1 MANSERKALSSHLV
15 VLITHII
22 KWYTQ
27 PWKRSNSWRLSIKN
41 SREAIEDLLMKH
53 PSLKSIIDVLIPE
66 AIISG
71 TAEAEGEMKIKST
84 KKTISKKELFDD
96 TYDLEE

>member
-1 MANSERKALSSHLV
+1 MGNNKKSALSSHLV

-27 PWKRSNSWRLSIKN
+27 PWKRSYSWCLSIKN
-41 SREAIEDLLMKH
+41 SRAEINHLLIRH
-53 PSLKSIIDVLIPE
+53 PSLKSIIDALITE
-66 AIISG
+66 AMVKG
-71 TAEAEGEMKIKST
+71 TEVAEEQMKIKST

-96 TYDLEE
+96 AYNLEE

>member
-41 SREAIEDLLMKH
+41 SRAAIEDLLMKH
-53 PSLKSIIDVLIPE
+53 PSLKSIIDALISD
-66 AIISG
+66 AMVKG
-71 TAEAEGEMKIKST
+71 TEVAEEQMKIKST

-96 TYDLEE
+96 TYNLEE